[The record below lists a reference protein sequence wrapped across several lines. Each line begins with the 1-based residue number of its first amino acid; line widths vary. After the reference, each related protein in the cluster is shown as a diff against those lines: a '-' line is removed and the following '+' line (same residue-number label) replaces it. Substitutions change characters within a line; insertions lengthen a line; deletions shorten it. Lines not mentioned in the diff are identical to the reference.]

1 MSRQKLIHLHGV
13 STPDALTLTGKGFVA
28 GEIAVKNADAAKDSE
43 LYVLGGDNELAV
55 FATKSAMQTWT
66 ATQIKNATDALSEG
80 AVADLQTNLNTLSGD
95 VKTLSGTVSTN
106 YVDLDGRLDSVEET
120 LGDAQSGLVKKV
132 NDIETAY
139 KQADTALEEAYKA
152 ADTALE
158 TAYKAADTAL
168 ETAYKAADEVV
179 LTSAKTYTNEEI
191 AKEVT
196 ARDAAIKV
204 VGDKV
209 TELSG
214 TVVSNK
220 SELEEKIET
229 AKAAATTKVVEGTE
243 NAHLSITNAS
253 AADGSVT
260 YTVTLTD
267 VASEQLLNEVKGN
280 VDTLIG
286 EDANKSVRN
295 IANEELAAQ
304 LLSGKADADF
314 KTLQDLAA
322 WLEDHPESAAE
333 MNESISANAT
343 AITAEATAR
352 QEADNDL
359 KSKIEAVETKVTGA
373 TNDAITAITANVA
386 TISGDVATLKSEM
399 DAAEAGITANTAAI
413 TAETAARETAINGV
427 TEAYK
432 AADKDLSDAI
442 ASARTDFA
450 AADTQIRT
458 DFAAADTQ
466 IRTDFA
472 AADATTLASAKTYT
486 DNAITALTKGKIA
499 EVETALSEVKETA
512 DSAVQDVT
520 IYGLTNVSAVKDDN
534 NVVTIDFAN
543 MEIDCG
549 TWDE

>member
-139 KQADTALEEAYKA
+139 KQADTALEE
-152 ADTALE
+152 
-158 TAYKAADTAL
+158 AYKAADTAL